1 MDRPIPR
8 LTGLRGARRLR
19 AGTLALAML
28 LPLVVGA
35 CAEKV
40 PPPPC
45 PRVVGVP
52 GAQSVARYSPA
63 GRDLTDVVYE
73 ATFQNAVLSC
83 TYDTDAI
90 DADMQVT
97 IVAARGPADVDRKAA
112 LAYFVAVAT
121 SDNNVLAR
129 KEFDLE
135 IPFPENKTRIAAVE
149 EITQHIPLKEGQTG
163 ADYVIYV
170 GLALTPEELKYN
182 LGKR

>member
-1 MDRPIPR
+1 MDRPISR
-8 LTGLRGARRLR
+8 LPRLR
-19 AGTLALAML
+19 AARRPHAGLVALALL
-28 LPLVVGA
+28 LPLLAAA
-35 CAEKV
+35 CADKG

-52 GAQSVARYSPA
+52 GSQSVSRYSPA

-83 TYDTDAI
+83 TYDGDAI

-97 IVAARGPADVDRKAA
+97 IVAARGPANVDRKAA

-121 SDNNVLAR
+121 RDNNVLAR

-135 IPFPENKTRIAAVE
+135 IPFPEDKTRIAAVE
-149 EITQHIPLKEGQTG
+149 EISQHIPLKEGQTG

-170 GLALTPEELKYN
+170 GLALTPDELKYN

>member
-1 MDRPIPR
+1 MDRPILR
-8 LTGLRGARRLR
+8 RAGLHGARRAR
-19 AGTLALAML
+19 AGMAAFAAL

-35 CAEKV
+35 CADKA

-63 GRDLTDVVYE
+63 GRDLTDIVYE

-83 TYDTDAI
+83 TYDKDAI
-90 DADMQVT
+90 NADMQVT
-97 IVAARGPADVDRKAA
+97 ILAARGPADVDRKAA

-121 SDNNVLAR
+121 SDNSVLAR

-135 IPFPENKTRIAAVE
+135 IPFPENKTRIAATE
-149 EITQHIPLKEGQTG
+149 EISQHIPLQEGQTG